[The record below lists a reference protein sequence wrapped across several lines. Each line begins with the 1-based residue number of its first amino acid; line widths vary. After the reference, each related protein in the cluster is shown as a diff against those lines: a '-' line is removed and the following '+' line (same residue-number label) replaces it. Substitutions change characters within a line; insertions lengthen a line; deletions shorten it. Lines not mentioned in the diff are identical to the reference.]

1 MNEVL
6 NKSAPSRYCLKTN
19 PEIVALKTVATQE
32 NIYVDHDI
40 NRHDVF

>member
-32 NIYVDHDI
+32 NIYLDHDI